1 MSPKK
6 AESGGNLTNNH
17 INKERKF
24 NYSPWVT
31 FYEDS
36 MSAFLTKLSYNGLTG
51 AILYIKKILNSF
63 KLHIKGKAATVCTG
77 KLNTKIYPEC

>member
-6 AESGGNLTNNH
+6 ADSGGNLTNKH

-31 FYEDS
+31 RQHVGFPYKIVLQLLDWRH
-36 MSAFLTKLSYNGLTG
+36 TVH
-51 AILYIKKILNSF
+51 KKIFNSF
-63 KLHIKGKAATVCTG
+63 KLHIKGKAATVFTG
-77 KLNTKIYPEC
+77 KLYTKIYQEC